1 MPTLL
6 GMQFLVVDDH
16 PILRLGV
23 RQLIERGWPEARV
36 DEADTINSACD
47 QANATRYDAIV
58 LDLVMPDVSGSEG
71 VARMLATTGG
81 APILVLSFN
90 EESRSAARLLQMGIA
105 GYLQKDRAGDELV
118 TALGRVVAGKR
129 YVTEAMAGHLVD
141 LLGGRSTTTPPHEL
155 LSTQEH
161 RVMVQLAAGDPPA
174 KIADA
179 MGISVR
185 TVGTYR
191 TRIFEKT
198 AWKSNVELAKYC
210 VQHGLTESC

>member
-1 MPTLL
+1 MR
-6 GMQFLVVDDH
+6 FLVVDDH

-23 RQLIERGWPEARV
+23 RQLIERGWPDAVV
-36 DEADTINSACD
+36 DEADTIESACN
-47 QANATRYDAIV
+47 QAAANRFDAIV

-71 VARMLATTGG
+71 VSRMLEAVGTT
-81 APILVLSFN
+81 PILVLSFN
-90 EESRSAARLLQMGIA
+90 EESRSAARLLQLGVS

-118 TALGRVVAGKR
+118 TALGRVLAGKR

-141 LLGGRSTTTPPHEL
+141 LLGGRATSTPPHEL
-155 LSTQEH
+155 LSPQEH
-161 RVMVQLAAGDPPA
+161 RVMVQLAEGWPPA
-174 KIADA
+174 KIADT

-198 AWKSNVELAKYC
+198 AWKSTVELAKYC
-210 VQHGLTESC
+210 VQHGLTEAH